1 MKKNLLILAIA
12 VLGFVKFSVAH
23 AQNRECMEKLTIYSE
38 YVKVK
43 NYDAAYEPWKL
54 VYETCPLLHEVNF
67 LYGERILKDKIKKS
81 VGEDK
86 STYVTMLLD
95 LFKNSQQFLQ
105 KFPEKVKFADVK
117 IDEAL
122 LKNEEKLASDEEIY
136 AILHEGFSQDKKN
149 FTDPKAI
156 YLYFSVLVDLHK
168 SGSKDLDE
176 VFAIYDEVVEQI
188 DVQFASLNATSIKLQ
203 EKEEE
208 GTLTSR
214 DQRMLKVVES
224 NSKAFDQIAGS
235 IDTKLG
241 RLADCDNLIPL
252 YQKNFEA
259 KKGDV
264 KWVKGAVSR
273 MFSKECTDDPM
284 FVKLV
289 EAQTA
294 LAPSADT
301 YFYLGML
308 KQKQGDSKEAV
319 DNFNKA
325 VELETN
331 ASKKSSILYRIAL
344 TYKNSSKSKARDFAL
359 KAIAEDGSNG
369 SAYLLIANL
378 YAGSANECGETQFE
392 KRAIYWKA
400 AEMAKKAGRVDLK
413 LRERVAQTVTS
424 YEAKAPTR
432 TMIFESG
439 MAGKV
444 VSLNCW
450 VGGSIKVPSLE

>member
-12 VLGFVKFSVAH
+12 VLGFVKFSVAQ
-23 AQNRECMEKLTIYSE
+23 AQNPECLTNLSIYTE

-43 NYDAAYEPWKL
+43 NYDAAYEPWKQ
-54 VYETCPLLHEVNF
+54 VYETCPSLNWANF

-81 VGEDK
+81 TGADK

-95 LFKNSQQFLQ
+95 LFKNSQQY
-105 KFPEKVKFADVK
+105 FPKKVNFADVK

-136 AILHEGFSQDKKN
+136 AILHEGFTQDKKN
-149 FTDPKAI
+149 FKNPKAL
-156 YLYFSVLVDLHK
+156 YLYFSILVDLHE

-176 VFAIYDEVVEQI
+176 VFAVYDEVVEQI

-308 KQKQGDSKEAV
+308 KQKQGDSKGAV

-331 ASKKSSILYRIAL
+331 TSKKSSILYKIAL

-413 LRERVAQTVTS
+413 LRKRVAQFVTS
-424 YEAKAPTR
+424 YEAKAPSR
-432 TMIFESG
+432 TDIHESD

-444 VSLNCW
+444 VSFKCW

>member
-43 NYDAAYEPWKL
+43 NYDAAYEPWKQ
-54 VYETCPLLHEVNF
+54 VYETCPSLNWANF

-81 VGEDK
+81 TGADK

-95 LFKNSQQFLQ
+95 LFKNSQQY
-105 KFPEKVKFADVK
+105 FPKKVNFADVK

-136 AILHEGFSQDKKN
+136 AILHEGFTQDKKN
-149 FTDPKAI
+149 FKNPKAL
-156 YLYFSVLVDLHK
+156 YLYFSILVDLHE

-176 VFAIYDEVVEQI
+176 VFAVYDEVVEQI

-203 EKEEE
+203 EKEEA

-308 KQKQGDSKEAV
+308 KQKQGDSKEAI

-331 ASKKSSILYRIAL
+331 ASKKSSILYKIAL

-413 LRERVAQTVTS
+413 LRERVAQTVAS
-424 YEAKAPTR
+424 YEAKAPSR
-432 TMIFESG
+432 TDIFESG

-444 VSLNCW
+444 VSFKCW

>member
-12 VLGFVKFSVAH
+12 VLGFVKFSVAQ
-23 AQNRECMEKLTIYSE
+23 AQNPECLTNLSIYTE

-43 NYDAAYEPWKL
+43 NYDAAYEPWKQ
-54 VYETCPLLHEVNF
+54 VYEICPSLNWANF

-81 VGEDK
+81 TGADK

-95 LFKNSQQFLQ
+95 LFKNSQQY
-105 KFPEKVKFADVK
+105 FPKKVNFADVK

-136 AILHEGFSQDKKN
+136 AILHEGFTQDKKN
-149 FTDPKAI
+149 FKNPKAL
-156 YLYFSVLVDLHK
+156 YLYFSILVDLHE

-176 VFAIYDEVVEQI
+176 VFAVYDEVVEQI

-308 KQKQGDSKEAV
+308 KQKQGDSKGAV

-331 ASKKSSILYRIAL
+331 ASKKSSILYKIAL